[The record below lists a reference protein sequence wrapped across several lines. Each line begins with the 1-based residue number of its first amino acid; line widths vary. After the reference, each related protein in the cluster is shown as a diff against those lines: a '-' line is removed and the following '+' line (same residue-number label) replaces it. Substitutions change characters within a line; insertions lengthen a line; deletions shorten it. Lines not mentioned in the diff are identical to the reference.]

1 MIDDTHVPDRTAT
14 PGATGSSTPGGSAT
28 VTEEV
33 AAPAAPMTAAQSR
46 FQTCR
51 WRKPAEAGSPAYCT
65 HRDVLPMAGT
75 TGFNPDSWCPDCTF
89 YKLRRVPRREY

>member
-14 PGATGSSTPGGSAT
+14 PGASSSTPGSTT
-28 VTEEV
+28 VAEEP
-33 AAPAAPMTAAQSR
+33 AAPAPMTAAQSR

-51 WRKPAEAGSPAYCT
+51 WRKPSEAGSPAYCT

-75 TGFNPDSWCPDCTF
+75 TGFNPDSWCPDCAF

>member
-1 MIDDTHVPDRTAT
+1 MIDDTTTGSDLHTAAT
-14 PGATGSSTPGGSAT
+14 EGATTPPS
-28 VTEEV
+28 
-33 AAPAAPMTAAQSR
+33 PAQSR

-51 WRKPAEAGSPAYCT
+51 WRKPPEAGSAAYCT

-75 TGFNPDSWCPDCTF
+75 TGFSPDSWCGDCGL